1 MKVAS
6 VRPFFNAIIGELLF
20 TKEDWTPC
28 RRAKPS
34 RRRTRTER
42 NMGSITNLTLQQSI
56 DRSKVRNPFRFHLAR
71 HPTSP
76 LVVGH

>member
-28 RRAKPS
+28 RYGPPVIPYWTTDALILSGGRSLINQMAD
-34 RRRTRTER
+34 RFAIATRHYA
-42 NMGSITNLTLQQSI
+42 NSI
-56 DRSKVRNPFRFHLAR
+56 
-71 HPTSP
+71 
-76 LVVGH
+76 